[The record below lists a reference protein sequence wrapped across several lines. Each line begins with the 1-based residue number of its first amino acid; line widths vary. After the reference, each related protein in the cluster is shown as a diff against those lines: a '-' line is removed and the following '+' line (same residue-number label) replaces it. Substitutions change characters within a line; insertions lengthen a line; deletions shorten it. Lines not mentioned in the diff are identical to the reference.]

1 LSNSIIYSAKT
12 GRIAVAVYAA
22 VIAFLAYT
30 SVYAF
35 RKPFTVVSF
44 GGINFVGISYPTLLI
59 ISQVM
64 GYMLSKFYGVKLIAE
79 LKRSSRWKTGL
90 LLVTVSWLSLL
101 LLAIV
106 PPPFGTICMLINGF
120 SLGFMWGIVFSYV
133 EGRKATDFIG
143 AVMAVSFIFA
153 GGFTR
158 TAALWLKDIFNLND
172 YWLPFVTGA
181 VFIIPFCLFLF
192 LLEKIPL
199 PDNEDIDERTERL
212 PMDAS
217 ERKKLTGQ
225 FFIGITLMVIAYFFL
240 TIMRDIRDNYMVIM
254 WKELGYG
261 TQYKLYAGT
270 ESLISIIVLAIMAM
284 MVFVRKNLLAFKL
297 VHVIIITGFVISGI
311 ASLLF
316 INSWINGEW
325 WMLLTGLGLYTAYI
339 PFNCILFERMIAL
352 FRLKGNAGFLIYVA
366 DSFGYLGSV
375 LVMLIKEFFSI
386 NIRWSQFYSQG
397 VIWFALLGIVCTILS
412 LRYFINLY
420 NGKSTGKWKIVQ
432 PSSLGQAL
440 LD

>member
-1 LSNSIIYSAKT
+1 MNISLLYSIKT
-12 GRIAVAVYAA
+12 KQIAAALYAA
-22 VIAFLAYT
+22 IIAFLTYT

-44 GGINFVGISYPTLLI
+44 EGISFAGISYSTLLI
-59 ISQVM
+59 ISQVI

-79 LKRSSRWKTGL
+79 LKRTSRWKTAL
-90 LLVTVSWLSLL
+90 LLIIVSWLALFF
-101 LLAIV
+101 LAVV
-106 PPPFGTICMLINGF
+106 PPPFGFICMLINGF

-143 AVMAVSFIFA
+143 ALMAVSFIFA

-158 TAALWLKDIFNLND
+158 SAALWLKDLFAISD

-181 VFIIPFCLFLF
+181 GFIIPFGLFIF

-199 PDNEDIDERTERL
+199 PDKDDIEERAERL
-212 PMDAS
+212 PMDGN
-217 ERKKLTGQ
+217 ERKKLVRK
-225 FFIGITLMVIAYFFL
+225 FLWGITLMVVSYFFL
-240 TIMRDIRDNYMVIM
+240 TIMRDIRDNYMVVM

-261 TQYKLYAGT
+261 TNYQLYTGT
-270 ESLISIIVLAIMAM
+270 ETLISIAVLLIMAL

-297 VHVIIITGFVISGI
+297 VHLIIIAGFIISGV
-311 ASLLF
+311 ASVF
-316 INSWINGEW
+316 FVHGQMNGHW

-352 FRLKGNAGFLIYVA
+352 FKLKGNAGFLIYVA

-375 LVMLIKEFFSI
+375 LIMLVKEFFSI
-386 NIRWSQFYSQG
+386 KIRWSQFYSQG
-397 VIWFALLGIVCTILS
+397 VIWFALLGIVCTMLS
-412 LRYFINLY
+412 LQYFLHQHKD
-420 NGKSTGKWKIVQ
+420 KSTGKWKIVQ
-432 PSSLGQAL
+432 PSSSVPVL

>member
-1 LSNSIIYSAKT
+1 M
-12 GRIAVAVYAA
+12 
-22 VIAFLAYT
+22 
-30 SVYAF
+30 YAF

-44 GGINFVGISYPTLLI
+44 GGINFAGISYPTLLI
-59 ISQVM
+59 ISQVI
-64 GYMLSKFYGVKLIAE
+64 GYMLSKFYGVRLIAE
-79 LKRSSRWKTGL
+79 LKRTSRWKTAL
-90 LLVTVSWLSLL
+90 LLISISWVALL

-106 PPPFGTICMLINGF
+106 PPPLGILCMLINGF

-143 AVMAVSFIFA
+143 SVMAVSFIFA

-158 TAALWLKDIFNLND
+158 SSALWLKDMFGVND

-181 VFIIPFCLFLF
+181 VFIIPICLFLF
-192 LLEKIPL
+192 LLEKIPF
-199 PDNEDIDERTERL
+199 PDEEDKEERTERL
-212 PMDAS
+212 PMDIR
-217 ERKKLTGQ
+217 ERKKLIAH
-225 FFIGITLMVIAYFFL
+225 FFAGISLMVISYFFL
-240 TIMRDIRDNYMVIM
+240 TIMRDIRDNYMVVM

-261 TQYKLYAGT
+261 TNYQLYAGT
-270 ESLISIIVLAIMAM
+270 ETLISIIVLVIMAL

-297 VHVIIITGFVISGI
+297 VHLVIIAGFVISGI

-316 INSWINGEW
+316 IKGSLNGHW

-352 FRLKGNAGFLIYVA
+352 FKLKGNAGFLIYVA

-375 LVMLIKEFFSI
+375 MVMLIKECFSI

-397 VIWFALLGIVCTILS
+397 VIWFALVGIVCSIFS
-412 LRYFINLY
+412 LQYFLNQY
-420 NGKSTGKWKIVQ
+420 KGKSTGKWKIVQ
-432 PSSLGQAL
+432 PSSSGQVL